1 MITTELPSIRELEV
15 FRATIFTGS
24 ATAAAE
30 RMGVSQPSVSRTLAQ
45 IEERLNL
52 ILFIRQGGRL
62 TPTAEALALNEELDP
77 IFDGLDRV
85 RSFADSAEAMRGG
98 RIRVLAPPSFCNHFV
113 TPMMIEFKR
122 AHPSV
127 LIELRVVSSREAL
140 GNINAGEGDIAI
152 TTNRVAH
159 PGVRMEQIIAT
170 QSVCVM
176 PPDHKL
182 AEKSV
187 IHARDLEGEDFIA
200 LSSNLKARMGIDRI
214 FDRAGVTRNI
224 VAETTTNFCA
234 CEFVASGIG
243 ITVINPFPVM
253 RNFDDQ
259 LVTRPFL
266 PKFDHSV
273 FAMFSSK
280 AAPNWLGRAFLAYL
294 KRSASAWEA
303 GRAA

>member
-15 FRATIFTGS
+15 LRATIFTGS

-30 RMGVSQPSVSRTLAQ
+30 RLGISQPSISRTLAK

-62 TPTAEALALNEELDP
+62 APTAEALALNDQLDP

-85 RSFADSAEAMRGG
+85 RSFIQSAEAIRGG
-98 RIRVLAPPSFCNHFV
+98 RVRVLAPPSFCNHFV
-113 TPMMIEFKR
+113 TPMMMEFKH
-122 AHPSV
+122 AHPTV
-127 LIELRVVSSREAL
+127 LVELRVVSSREAL
-140 GNINAGEGDIAI
+140 GAINAGEGDIAI

-159 PGVRMEQIIAT
+159 PGVRMETIIST

-176 PPDHKL
+176 PPDHPL
-182 AEKSV
+182 AKKDV
-187 IHARDLEGEDFIA
+187 IHATDLEGEAFIA
-200 LSSNLKARMGIDRI
+200 LSSNLKARMGVDRI

-253 RNFDDQ
+253 RNFGDE

-266 PKFDHSV
+266 PKFEHSV
-273 FAMFSSK
+273 FAMFSAE

-294 KRSASAWEA
+294 KRSAATWDLA
-303 GRAA
+303 QMA